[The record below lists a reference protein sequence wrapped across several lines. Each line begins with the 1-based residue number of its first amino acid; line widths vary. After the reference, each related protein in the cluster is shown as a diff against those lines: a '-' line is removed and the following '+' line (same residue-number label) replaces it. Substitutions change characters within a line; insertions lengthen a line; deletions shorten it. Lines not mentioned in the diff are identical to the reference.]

1 MELLHWF
8 KKSTKWWLGLGLI
21 ILGTIV
27 MRQVGSVPYAQE
39 VGGAMVFIGL
49 GMVLFFGR
57 RAAPPKE

>member
-8 KKSTKWWLGLGLI
+8 KKSTKWWIGLAII

-27 MRQVGSVPYAQE
+27 MRQVGIVPYAQE
-39 VGGAMVFIGL
+39 IGATMVFIGL
-49 GMVLFFGR
+49 VMVLFFGM